1 MPFGSVLGNIV
12 QGSRA
17 GEAFEVGV
25 MTKNNITSTDR
36 KTVVIV
42 FYCQRVEEKK
52 KDVTQWFPFVH
63 NVFTLPGHHYNE
75 MVV

>member
-12 QGSRA
+12 QGSRV

-25 MTKNNITSTDR
+25 MTNDNITSTDR

-42 FYCQRVEEKK
+42 FVAKELKKEKGRHTI
-52 KDVTQWFPFVH
+52 VSLCT
-63 NVFTLPGHHYNE
+63 
-75 MVV
+75 